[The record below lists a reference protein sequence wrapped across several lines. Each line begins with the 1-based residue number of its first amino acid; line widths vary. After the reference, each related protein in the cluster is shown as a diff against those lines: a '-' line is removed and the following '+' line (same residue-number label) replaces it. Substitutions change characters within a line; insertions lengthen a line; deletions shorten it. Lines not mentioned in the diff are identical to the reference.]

1 MAGNLVDSFDG
12 YIREIPQNKNII
24 IPSSRSLYGTIKT
37 DQGWKKISVD
47 KCLNTAFR
55 NSAKELYS
63 QKDSIESCNE
73 KVFKSET
80 NKQIFSEVK
89 QFADNGLMNSTN
101 TSELRQIKT
110 SFKVGKLKDND
121 DIDF

>member
-24 IPSSRSLYGTIKT
+24 IPNQKSLYGNVKT
-37 DQGWKKISVD
+37 DQGWKKVSVD

-63 QKDSIESCNE
+63 QKESIQNCNE

-89 QFADNGLMNSTN
+89 QFADNGLVNSTN
-101 TSELRQIKT
+101 GDDLRQIKT
-110 SFKVGKLKDND
+110 SFKVGKLKEF
-121 DIDF
+121 IDF